1 MSSSVFSLSIHADYR
16 CRHSGACCT
25 ADWDVPVELP
35 VYRSLNDRVQSGSLR
50 VAPTAEPLS
59 PFIAEPDLPE
69 GAAAMLERTLQGECV
84 FFERDSHLC
93 VVHRDLGEESL
104 PATCRHFP
112 RLAVADSRGTFV
124 TLSHY
129 CPTAASMLFRD
140 DVALHIVEAPSAFP
154 MADYDGL
161 TVTEDDLPPLLSP
174 SMLMDS
180 TGYSAWERHMVRRC
194 SAEVFPEAV
203 VATLA
208 SDVVQLRTWRPGGKV
223 ALADAIGR
231 LPDTFTSVWLPA
243 SLVLSCRLR
252 DEVVAAIPDD
262 LKPQSDDAR
271 LDDAYRDFVRP
282 AWGEFQRPI
291 NRYLAA
297 KAFASWTAYQ
307 GRGLATIVRGLEA
320 ALALVRIESARRC
333 RDAVRP
339 LDRDLLL
346 EAFRSAD
353 FALNHLAV
361 GEDLAAAWSRAE
373 DG

>member
-1 MSSSVFSLSIHADYR
+1 
-16 CRHSGACCT
+16 
-25 ADWDVPVELP
+25 
-35 VYRSLNDRVQSGSLR
+35 
-50 VAPTAEPLS
+50 
-59 PFIAEPDLPE
+59 
-69 GAAAMLERTLQGECV
+69 
-84 FFERDSHLC
+84 
-93 VVHRDLGEESL
+93 
-104 PATCRHFP
+104 
-112 RLAVADSRGTFV
+112 
-124 TLSHY
+124 
-129 CPTAASMLFRD
+129 
-140 DVALHIVEAPSAFP
+140 

-208 SDVVQLRTWRPGGKV
+208 SDVVQLRTWRPGAKV
-223 ALADAIGR
+223 ALADAIGQ
-231 LPDTFTSVWLPA
+231 LPETFTSVWLPA
-243 SLVLSCRLR
+243 SLALSCRLR

-262 LKPQSDDAR
+262 LKPQPDDER

-282 AWGEFQRPI
+282 AWSEFQRPI

-320 ALALVRIESARRC
+320 ALALVRIEAARQC
-333 RDAVRP
+333 RDAGRP

-361 GEDLAAAWSRAE
+361 AEDLAEVWSRAE
-373 DG
+373 VGTP